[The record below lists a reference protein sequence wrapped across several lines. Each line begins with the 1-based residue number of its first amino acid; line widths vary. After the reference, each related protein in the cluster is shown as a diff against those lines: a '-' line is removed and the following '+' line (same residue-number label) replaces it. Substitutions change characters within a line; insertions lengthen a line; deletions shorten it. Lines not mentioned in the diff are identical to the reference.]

1 MFPGHFLFVESGSSS
16 PLGSFTYTCL
26 MVWWSALS
34 TLVQGRAH
42 QSWELCGRPW
52 NHWSRTLCL
61 NSCFALRSCRDVIA
75 TLGKQEAKVST
86 SHTPNEGW
94 RLNSWSLWPSRR
106 GSYWTLDVRWSRLRL
121 KSRLSLWCRKIIKIH
136 HKSPKWGNPS
146 CWAQLWKQG
155 SYVSRFQSWKSGPE
169 EILLTTAS
177 GTAI

>member
-1 MFPGHFLFVESGSSS
+1 M
-16 PLGSFTYTCL
+16 
-26 MVWWSALS
+26 
-34 TLVQGRAH
+34 
-42 QSWELCGRPW
+42 
-52 NHWSRTLCL
+52 
-61 NSCFALRSCRDVIA
+61 
-75 TLGKQEAKVST
+75 ST
-86 SHTPNEGW
+86 SHTPSEEW

-121 KSRLSLWCRKIIKIH
+121 RLRLSLSCRRIIKSYIR

-177 GTAI
+177 GTAMSFWDIIMLTLMLWFQSMDDKNNDKANLVAPSADSDAPRHCSWRPLQVECEDVLRIVQSICFETEQGVWRTH